1 MTGPQPDL
9 LVQVLPDGT
18 ELRFRPGQQ
27 VMIGRD
33 TDAQI
38 LVVHPRASRRHAM
51 LAMQQAGWV
60 LTDQSSNGTFID
72 GRPIHQ
78 MTIYSAVTVR
88 VGDPDHGQ
96 EIRLT
101 TAPAGAV
108 PPAPAPGGYQAT
120 HAASPSPGGFAP
132 APAAQ
137 APPVPVPPVPVPPV
151 PVPDGGFAAPPVPG
165 FAAPPV
171 PDLGAPAGFGAAPPA
186 AEPGTPAPD
195 ADPRPVPAYG
205 SPVPGFG
212 DPVPVPEA
220 SPPAGP
226 AYGGSPVPGFDN
238 PPGAGSQPAADYG
251 TPPAAD
257 YGTPPAADYGTPPA
271 PAYGGSP
278 VPGFGD
284 PPGGGHLA
292 PPAADYGTPPGP
304 GVAYQPAQPAQPGQ
318 PPGYPPAPGAG
329 YQPGQGPGYPPGPG
343 AGYPGAQPA
352 GWPPGQGPY
361 PPGAGVPPAQGQGGR
376 RAHREPQIA
385 ELGSA
390 LHILIPVRSWLHNPG
405 WKQGWRLLF
414 IAYGLLPSV
423 FFVLFLHSRNLTT
436 PGWAYSLYV
445 APLWAIVFYFLIRP
459 GPITKQVIGVGAA
472 IVVGT
477 LALTPILTIPWEK
490 ALDKTASTKQL
501 LPWIYGVG
509 FAEEITKALP
519 VLVAALVLLRF
530 RKEKLDVRMWMF
542 LGCIAGLAFGVAES
556 VKYTALYLRAG
567 EQGGASVPVVLAFSL
582 RVFLDGFQHAVWA
595 GISGFFI
602 GMGVNYR
609 RRRVLLIAIGISIP
623 AVLHGLND
631 WATSFTNQWLWIG
644 MGAVS
649 LVLFLGYTM
658 SAAAIERDVRKSPIF
673 RGESMLMDKPSILG
687 DIPRPSAEPGPSARP
702 G

>member
-9 LVQVLPDGT
+9 LVQVLPDGA

-51 LAMQQAGWV
+51 LAMEQGGWV
-60 LTDQSSNGTFID
+60 LTDQSSNGTFMD
-72 GRPIHQ
+72 GRPIRQ
-78 MTIYSAVTVR
+78 MTIFSAITVR

-96 EIRLT
+96 EIRLA
-101 TAPAGAV
+101 TAPSGAV
-108 PPAPAPGGYQAT
+108 TPPPAPGGYQAT

-132 APAAQ
+132 APAAP
-137 APPVPVPPVPVPPV
+137 APPL
-151 PVPDGGFAAPPVPG
+151 
-165 FAAPPV
+165 PV
-171 PDLGAPAGFGAAPPA
+171 PDLGVPAG
-186 AEPGTPAPD
+186 
-195 ADPRPVPAYG
+195 G

-212 DPVPVPEA
+212 DPAPAPEA
-220 SPPAGP
+220 SP
-226 AYGGSPVPGFDN
+226 
-238 PPGAGSQPAADYG
+238 
-251 TPPAAD
+251 
-257 YGTPPAADYGTPPA
+257 PPA

-284 PPGGGHLA
+284 PPGAGHPA

-304 GVAYQPAQPAQPGQ
+304 GAAHQPAQPGQ
-318 PPGYPPAPGAG
+318 PPGYPPGPGAG
-329 YQPGQGPGYPPGPG
+329 YPPGQGPGYPPGPG

-361 PPGAGVPPAQGQGGR
+361 PPGAGAPGAGALPAQGKGGR

-385 ELGSA
+385 ELASS
-390 LHILIPVRSWLHNPG
+390 LHILLPVRSWLNNPG
-405 WKQGWRLLF
+405 WKQGFRLLV

-423 FFVLFLHSRNLTT
+423 FFVLFLHSTNLTT

-459 GPITKQVIGVGAA
+459 GEITKQVIGVGVA
-472 IVVGT
+472 IIVGT
-477 LALTPILTIPWEK
+477 LVLTPILTIPWEK
-490 ALDKTASTKQL
+490 ALDKTASPKQL

-509 FAEEITKALP
+509 YAEEITKALP
-519 VLVAALVLLRF
+519 VLVAALILLKF

-609 RRRVLLIAIGISIP
+609 RQRVLLIAIGISIP
-623 AVLHGLND
+623 SVLHGLND
-631 WATSFTNQWLWIG
+631 WATSFSNQWLWIG

-658 SAAAIERDVRKSPIF
+658 SAAAIERDVRKSPVF
-673 RGESMLMDKPSILG
+673 RGESMLMDRPSILG
-687 DIPRPSAEPGPSARP
+687 DIPRPNAEPGPSARP

>member
-9 LVQVLPDGT
+9 LVQVLPNGA

-33 TDAQI
+33 TDAQV

-51 LAMQQAGWV
+51 LAMEQAGWV
-60 LTDQSSNGTFID
+60 LTDQSSNGTFMD
-72 GRPIHQ
+72 GRPIRQ
-78 MTIYSAVTVR
+78 MTIFSAITVR

-96 EIRLT
+96 EIRLA
-101 TAPAGAV
+101 TAPAAAV
-108 PPAPAPGGYQAT
+108 PPAPAPAPGGYQAP
-120 HAASPSPGGFAP
+120 HAASPVPAGFTPSPAAP
-132 APAAQ
+132 AP
-137 APPVPVPPVPVPPV
+137 PLPVPPV
-151 PVPDGGFAAPPVPG
+151 PVPDGGFAG
-165 FAAPPV
+165 PPV
-171 PDLGAPAGFGAAPPA
+171 PDLGAPAG
-186 AEPGTPAPD
+186 
-195 ADPRPVPAYG
+195 G

-212 DPVPVPEA
+212 DPAPAPEA
-220 SPPAGP
+220 SPPPAPGYGTPPAP
-226 AYGGSPVPGFDN
+226 AYGGSPVPGFGD
-238 PPGAGSQPAADYG
+238 PPAADFG
-251 TPPAAD
+251 APPAAD
-257 YGTPPAADYGTPPA
+257 YGTPPPADYGTPPA

-284 PPGGGHLA
+284 LPGAGHPA

-304 GVAYQPAQPAQPGQ
+304 GAAHQQAHPAP
-318 PPGYPPAPGAG
+318 PPGYPPGPGAG
-329 YQPGQGPGYPPGPG
+329 YAPGQGPGYPGGPG

-352 GWPPGQGPY
+352 GWPPGQGAY
-361 PPGAGVPPAQGQGGR
+361 GPGAVAPPAQGQGGR
-376 RAHREPQIA
+376 RAHRDPQMA
-385 ELGSA
+385 GLASE
-390 LHILIPVRSWLHNPG
+390 LHILVPVRSWLHNPG
-405 WKQGWRLLF
+405 WKQGWRLLV

-423 FFVLFLHSRNLTT
+423 FFVLFLHSTNLTT

-459 GPITKQVIGVGAA
+459 GEITRQVIGIGVA
-472 IVVGT
+472 IIAGT

-519 VLVAALVLLRF
+519 VLVAALILLRF
-530 RKEKLDVRMWMF
+530 RKQKLDVRMWMF

-609 RRRVLLIAIGISIP
+609 RRRILLIVIGISIP
-623 AVLHGLND
+623 SVLHGLND

-658 SAAAIERDVRKSPIF
+658 SAAAIERDVRKSPVF
-673 RGESMLMDKPSILG
+673 RGESILMDRPSILG
-687 DIPRPSAEPGPSARP
+687 EIPRPNAEPGPSARP

>member
-9 LVQVLPDGT
+9 LVQVLPDGA

-101 TAPAGAV
+101 TAPAGAA

-132 APAAQ
+132 APAAP
-137 APPVPVPPVPVPPV
+137 APPVPVPPVPVL
-151 PVPDGGFAAPPVPG
+151 DGGFAAPPVPG
-165 FAAPPV
+165 FAGSPG

-186 AEPGTPAPD
+186 AEPGTPTPD
-195 ADPRPVPAYG
+195 AGPPPAPAYS

-220 SPPAGP
+220 SP
-226 AYGGSPVPGFDN
+226 
-238 PPGAGSQPAADYG
+238 
-251 TPPAAD
+251 
-257 YGTPPAADYGTPPA
+257 PPA

-284 PPGGGHLA
+284 PPGGGHMA
-292 PPAADYGTPPGP
+292 PPAADYGTPGP
-304 GVAYQPAQPAQPGQ
+304 GTAYQPAQPGQ
-318 PPGYPPAPGAG
+318 PSGYPPAPGAG
-329 YQPGQGPGYPPGPG
+329 YQPGQGPGYPPGAG
-343 AGYPGAQPA
+343 AGHPGGQPA

-361 PPGAGVPPAQGQGGR
+361 PPGAGAPPGARALPAQGQGGR

-385 ELGSA
+385 GLASM

-405 WKQGWRLLF
+405 WKQGWRLLV

-423 FFVLFLHSRNLTT
+423 FFVLFLHSTNLTT

-490 ALDKTASTKQL
+490 ALDKTASMKQL

-509 FAEEITKALP
+509 YAEEITKALP

-556 VKYTALYLRAG
+556 VKYVALYLRAG

-631 WATSFTNQWLWIG
+631 WATSFSNQWLWIG
-644 MGAVS
+644 MGALS

-673 RGESMLMDKPSILG
+673 RGESMLMDRPSILG

>member
-1 MTGPQPDL
+1 MTGSQPDL
-9 LVQVLPDGT
+9 LVQVLPDGA

-33 TDAQI
+33 TDAQV

-101 TAPAGAV
+101 TAPAGAA

-132 APAAQ
+132 APAAP
-137 APPVPVPPVPVPPV
+137 APPVPVPPVPVL
-151 PVPDGGFAAPPVPG
+151 DGGFAAPPVPG
-165 FAAPPV
+165 FAGSPG

-186 AEPGTPAPD
+186 AEPGTPTPD
-195 ADPRPVPAYG
+195 AGPPPAPAYS

-220 SPPAGP
+220 SPPPAP
-226 AYGGSPVPGFDN
+226 AYGGSPVPGFGD
-238 PPGAGSQPAADYG
+238 PPGGRHMA
-251 TPPAAD
+251 
-257 YGTPPAADYGTPPA
+257 PPAADYGTPPA

-284 PPGGGHLA
+284 PPGGGHMA
-292 PPAADYGTPPGP
+292 PPAADYGTPGP
-304 GVAYQPAQPAQPGQ
+304 GTAYQPAQPGQ
-318 PPGYPPAPGAG
+318 PSGYPPAPGAG
-329 YQPGQGPGYPPGPG
+329 YQPGQGPGYPPGAG
-343 AGYPGAQPA
+343 AGHPGGQPA

-361 PPGAGVPPAQGQGGR
+361 PPGAGAPPGARALPAQGQGGR

-385 ELGSA
+385 GLASM

-405 WKQGWRLLF
+405 WKQGWRLLV

-423 FFVLFLHSRNLTT
+423 FFVLFLHSTNLTT

-490 ALDKTASTKQL
+490 ALDKTASMKQL

-509 FAEEITKALP
+509 YAEEITKALP

-556 VKYTALYLRAG
+556 VKYVALYLRAG

-631 WATSFTNQWLWIG
+631 WATSFSNQWLWIG
-644 MGAVS
+644 MGALS

-673 RGESMLMDKPSILG
+673 RGESMLMDRPSILG